1 MTKQFDAVI
10 IGSGFGGAVTACR
23 LAEHGARVL
32 VLERGRRW
40 STDTY
45 PRGLGDPWFYDDRRP
60 HRKNGWL
67 DLRFFKRMI
76 VAQGAGV
83 GGGSLCYSSA
93 LLRSSPEVFDDGWP
107 AEITFDELSP
117 YYQRA
122 SEMLRPRAVPAGQHT
137 RRHRLLH
144 EAATQVGLGD
154 RFFDIPLGVA
164 FDEEFTYDR
173 PNPLDKAHTRPFKNA
188 QGRWQ
193 GTCVHLGNCD
203 IGCDVQ
209 AKNALDL
216 NYLAQA
222 ESHGAEIRDL
232 HLARVIM
239 PESSRFRV
247 TLDRIKGSR
256 LLPEEVTAERVIVA
270 AGSLGSTELLLR
282 CRDQFGT
289 LPNLSKSLGKKWSP
303 NGNLLAPAIY
313 RDRTQ
318 VEQSIGPTMS
328 AALNLFDGSE
338 RGQRFLITDDGFPNL
353 LLHALRQRNT
363 FPRFSP
369 LAWAF
374 PRPGRRGLDE
384 LNPLGHV
391 MVWFGV
397 GVDEGAGQ
405 LRLAPRWFA
414 PWAERLTLDWNP
426 TRTEPLIEAAI
437 DVQRRLS
444 EATGGKLHVPLLWR
458 WFRTL
463 ITVHPLGG
471 CAMGTSSE
479 DGVVNHRGEVFGH
492 PGLFVAD
499 GSIFPR
505 PIGRNPS
512 FTIAALA
519 ERIAHLLC
527 NDGLSAAGTQ

>member
-1 MTKQFDAVI
+1 MTNHFDAVI

-40 STDTY
+40 TPDAY
-45 PRGLGDPWFYDDRRP
+45 PRSLDDPWFFDDRRP

-93 LLRSSPEVFDDGWP
+93 LLPCHPAAFDHGWP

-117 YYQRA
+117 YYARA
-122 SEMLRPRAVPAGQHT
+122 SEMLRPRPVPPDQLT
-137 RRHRLLH
+137 RRRQLLH
-144 EAATQVGLGD
+144 EAATRVGLLE

-164 FDEEFTYDR
+164 FDEEFTYGR
-173 PNPLDKAHTRPFKNA
+173 PNALDKANTRPFKNP

-209 AKNALDL
+209 AKNTLDL
-216 NYLAQA
+216 NYLAHA

-232 HLARVIM
+232 HCARLIM
-239 PESSRFRV
+239 PESSRFHI
-247 TLDRIKGSR
+247 TFDRIKSHR
-256 LLPEEVTAERVIVA
+256 LVPDHVTADRVILA

-282 CRDQFGT
+282 CRDQFRS
-289 LPNLSKSLGKKWSP
+289 LPNVSNVLGHKWSA
-303 NGNLLAPAIY
+303 NGNLLTPAIY
-313 RDRTQ
+313 RDQSQ
-318 VEQSIGPTMS
+318 VEQSIGPTIS
-328 AALNLFDGSE
+328 AALDLMDGSE
-338 RGQRFLITDDGFPNL
+338 RGQRFLIEDDGFPNL
-353 LLHALRQRNT
+353 LLYALRQRNT

-374 PRPGRRGLDE
+374 PGSIRRSRAE
-384 LNPLGHV
+384 PNPLGHV

-397 GVDEGAGQ
+397 GVDDGAGR

-414 PWAERLTLDWNP
+414 PWTDRLTLDWSP
-426 TRTEPLIEAAI
+426 AGSEPLIQAAI

-444 EATGGKLHVPLLWR
+444 EVTGGKLHVPLLWR

-471 CAMGTSSE
+471 CAMGTSIE
-479 DGVVNHRGEVFGH
+479 DGVVNHRGEVFGY

-512 FTIAALA
+512 LTIAAIA

-527 NDGLSAAGTQ
+527 NDGSHR